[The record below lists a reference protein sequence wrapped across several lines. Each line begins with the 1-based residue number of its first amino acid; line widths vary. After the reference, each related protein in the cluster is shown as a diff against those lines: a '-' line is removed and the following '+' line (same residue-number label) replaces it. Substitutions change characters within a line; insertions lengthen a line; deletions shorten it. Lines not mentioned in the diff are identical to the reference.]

1 MRAITFMVVSPS
13 GGVCCLAPPHGDGV
27 SADKRRPLGP
37 TNERGHPLQASETAL
52 GTVGLVC
59 PMPPHH
65 MTGRQ
70 PPTGRIGGGVHLPH
84 RPHIDHGHPVTRT
97 SLPRHR
103 ASPPA
108 IHGARLSH
116 RRSRQKQGRYR
127 GRKPALSEGQ
137 LARARRLV
145 AEGVPKTKVAAQL
158 GVGRST
164 LYRALRS

>member
-13 GGVCCLAPPHGDGV
+13 GGVRYLAPPHGDGV

-70 PPTGRIGGGVHLPH
+70 PPTGRIGGGVHLPN
-84 RPHIDHGHPVTRT
+84 RPHIDHGHADESAP
-97 SLPRHR
+97 SPGLPTCH
-103 ASPPA
+103 PW
-108 IHGARLSH
+108 G
-116 RRSRQKQGRYR
+116 
-127 GRKPALSEGQ
+127 
-137 LARARRLV
+137 
-145 AEGVPKTKVAAQL
+145 AAQPL
-158 GVGRST
+158 SGSP
-164 LYRALRS
+164 

>member
-13 GGVCCLAPPHGDGV
+13 GGVRYLAPPHGDGV

-65 MTGRQ
+65 MPGRQ

-84 RPHIDHGHPVTRT
+84 RPHIDHIVQRVVSDEQP
-97 SLPRHR
+97 SPR
-103 ASPPA
+103 
-108 IHGARLSH
+108 
-116 RRSRQKQGRYR
+116 RRIGRCT
-127 GRKPALSEGQ
+127 
-137 LARARRLV
+137 ARARKIV
-145 AEGVPKTKVAAQL
+145 TGVPSL
-158 GVGRST
+158 G
-164 LYRALRS
+164 LRLPFFVLPYWYGHRVH